1 MKVLENIKKIDFI
14 IIHYIRRFTSIE
26 KIHFNELK
34 IKIDLNI
41 YV

>member
-1 MKVLENIKKIDFI
+1 MKILENIKKI
-14 IIHYIRRFTSIE
+14 IHYIKRFTSIE

-34 IKIDLNI
+34 IKTDLNI